1 MFIPEKKPYVLPEQK
16 KESRWWLLCLAIALM
31 AIDVACSNADCL
43 AGEVALG
50 VALISGTVAFRLS
63 IK

>member
-1 MFIPEKKPYVLPEQK
+1 MFIPEKKPYVLPEEK

-31 AIDVACSNADCL
+31 AIDVAYSNVDCL
-43 AGEVALG
+43 TGDVALG
-50 VALISGTVAFRLS
+50 VALILGAVALRLS

>member
-1 MFIPEKKPYVLPEQK
+1 MFLPEKKPYVLPKQK

-31 AIDVACSNADCL
+31 AIDVAYSNADCL
-43 AGEVALG
+43 TGDVALG
-50 VALISGTVAFRLS
+50 VALILGAVALRLS